1 MDSKR
6 TYAEALR
13 AAAAVLDEAADIEEI
28 SEALE
33 EEVQPEEVQP
43 EAVQPEAVQ
52 PEAVKT
58 IEAVGATDARA
69 ATVSDE
75 TKAAAATEAT
85 KKANAKQSDF
95 NTRLAEALKLLK
107 KGDN

>member
-33 EEVQPEEVQP
+33 EEVQPEE
-43 EAVQPEAVQ
+43 VQPEAVQ